1 MGVSAFNNE
10 HRRKFQDC
18 SRSLVIGTG
27 EAPTTVG
34 LDFITK
40 RPGFTIF
47 VQRIAVHVTT
57 AAAQT
62 ITFQDDN
69 GSPKVIAV
77 LPASA
82 TIGDEHV
89 LLEHEEG
96 VPLTEGAALDLVGS
110 AGVGCRVDV
119 LAYRRLTGVVTA
131 EQFRT
136 A

>member
-27 EAPTTVG
+27 DAPTTVG
-34 LDFITK
+34 VDFIPK
-40 RPGFTIF
+40 RPGHTIF

-57 AAAQT
+57 AAAQA
-62 ITFQDDN
+62 ISFQDDN
-69 GSPKVIAV
+69 GTPKQIAN

-82 TIGDEHV
+82 TVGDEHV

-96 VPLTEGAALDLVGS
+96 VPLTEGTALDLVGA
-110 AGVGCRVDV
+110 AGVGCRVDI
-119 LAYRRLTGVVTA
+119 LAYRRLTGVITA
-131 EQFRT
+131 AAF
-136 A
+136 AAS